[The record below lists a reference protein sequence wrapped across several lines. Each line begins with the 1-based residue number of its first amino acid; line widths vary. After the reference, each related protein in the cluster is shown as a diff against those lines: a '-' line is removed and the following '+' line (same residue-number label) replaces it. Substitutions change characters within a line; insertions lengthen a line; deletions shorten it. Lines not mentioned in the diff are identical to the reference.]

1 VRLEYKHI
9 RIEKMKKLL
18 IAGIVAFTTGVIGSA
33 QAESY
38 ASCIEQSNSSHNMSN
53 TSGGYGGS
61 PTFYDSSRMTNL
73 AENLKR
79 VAQGDTIQITRS
91 RSDLV
96 ARRVLNFTTEY
107 TVVKSSDPND
117 PHLAI
122 QVRPYG
128 GELVRTLNF
137 NDWKQFVLNDRGVNF
152 HLHCV

>member
-1 VRLEYKHI
+1 
-9 RIEKMKKLL
+9 MKKLL
-18 IAGIVAFTTGVIGSA
+18 IAGIAVFTTGLIGSA
-33 QAESY
+33 QADAIVMDTNSN
-38 ASCIEQSNSSHNMSN
+38 ASCLAQSSSSHNMGNSAGS
-53 TSGGYGGS
+53 TGGYGGS

-79 VAQGDTIQITRS
+79 VTQGDTIQITRS
-91 RSDLV
+91 RADLV

-122 QVRPYG
+122 QVKPYG
-128 GELVRTLNF
+128 GNVVRTLTF

-152 HLHCV
+152 HLHCA